1 MPKNIFSFQKADFH
15 MHSVFSDGTDSPE
28 ELLDKIKIAGI
39 DVFSLTDH
47 DTCAGCEQM
56 SALIKKDR
64 APYFIPGIEFSTED
78 KHGKYHILGYG
89 FRMEDSEVTRVA
101 AYCHESR
108 LIKAQKRMDFLKDAF
123 GFAFSD
129 DEIRLVL
136 QQNNPGKPH
145 IARLCVSHGYA
156 KSITDAIDNYLSKYP
171 GKDEK
176 LTPQQAIQTIL
187 LSDGVPVLA
196 HGFFGSGAQ
205 RLSEN
210 EMILRIDRLQSYG
223 LLGLEAFYSGFSEK
237 QAAFLCALAEKNKLF
252 ITAGSD
258 YHGENKAVRLGTL
271 CADVCPSPLPY
282 LKVFIRYI
290 FCR

>member
-56 SALIKKDR
+56 SALIKNNR

-78 KHGKYHILGYG
+78 EHGKYHILGYG

-205 RLSEN
+205 RLSMVFWDWKHFIPAFRKSKPLFYVRLPKKTSFLSLPEATITVKTRPCGSVRCAP
-210 EMILRIDRLQSYG
+210 MSALRRFPILKFLSGIFSADKLYKKEYSYG
-223 LLGLEAFYSGFSEK
+223 NF
-237 QAAFLCALAEKNKLF
+237 
-252 ITAGSD
+252 
-258 YHGENKAVRLGTL
+258 
-271 CADVCPSPLPY
+271 
-282 LKVFIRYI
+282 
-290 FCR
+290 